1 MSDIDTAPAANT
13 TGAPASP
20 FAPLGEE
27 DAAPA
32 PTAAAGGASSG
43 QSVLDVP
50 VDVQVV
56 LGHARMTV
64 DRVMKLGR
72 GAVVEIE
79 RRVGEAVEVCVN
91 DHLVARGEVVIVDG
105 DKLGVALTEVVGTPG
120 A

>member
-1 MSDIDTAPAANT
+1 MTD
-13 TGAPASP
+13 SP
-20 FAPLGEE
+20 FAPLE
-27 DAAPA
+27 DAPQNEPDPAAAEAPA
-32 PTAAAGGASSG
+32 PSPQA
-43 QSVLDVP
+43 VIDVP

-64 DRVMKLGR
+64 DKVMRLGR

-105 DKLGVALTEVVGTPG
+105 DKLGVALTEVIG
-120 A
+120 AQPS

>member
-1 MSDIDTAPAANT
+1 MTDTPFQPLEDAPAPPPPPPP
-13 TGAPASP
+13 PADNAS
-20 FAPLGEE
+20 
-27 DAAPA
+27 AAPA
-32 PTAAAGGASSG
+32 ETAAA
-43 QSVLDVP
+43 QPVLDVP

-56 LGHARMTV
+56 LGHSRMTV
-64 DRVMKLGR
+64 DKVMKLGR

-105 DKLGVALTEVVGTPG
+105 DKLGVALTEVVGAPS

>member
-1 MSDIDTAPAANT
+1 MTEN
-13 TGAPASP
+13 SP
-20 FAPLGEE
+20 FAPLE
-27 DAAPA
+27 DE
-32 PTAAAGGASSG
+32 PTAAPEAPPSPAPSASEPPKA
-43 QSVLDVP
+43 VIDVP

-105 DKLGVALTEVVGTPG
+105 DKLGVALTEVIG
-120 A
+120 AQTG

>member
-1 MSDIDTAPAANT
+1 MTD
-13 TGAPASP
+13 SP
-20 FAPLGEE
+20 FAPLE
-27 DAAPA
+27 DAPQSEPQAAAAAAPA
-32 PTAAAGGASSG
+32 SPQA
-43 QSVLDVP
+43 VIDVP

-64 DRVMKLGR
+64 DKVMRLGR

-105 DKLGVALTEVVGTPG
+105 DKLGVALTEVVGAQPG
-120 A
+120 